1 MKFEHIP
8 VLYNETIEGLN
19 VKPEGTYLD
28 CTLGGGGHSSAIL
41 ERLKG
46 GRLVGIDQDQ
56 EAIDYTRNK
65 LADYGDSFIAV
76 KGNFEQAPEI
86 LESLGI
92 DGLDGILMD
101 IGLSSQ
107 QIDVVQR
114 GFSYSQDAPLDMRM
128 NRDLK
133 FSAYDVVNQYSQE
146 ELIHIFRNYG
156 EERYSGRIA
165 RNIVEKREIQ
175 PIETTGQLADL
186 IEASVPFS
194 KAGHPAKR
202 VFQAIRIEVNRELE
216 VLENAISPL
225 VDFLNPGGRFCIITF
240 HSLEDRIVKNAF
252 RDFEG
257 RCSCPPGFPVC
268 VCEEVQKLKVI
279 NRRPITASKE
289 ELEANPRAASA
300 KLRIA
305 ERV

>member
-86 LESLGI
+86 LEFLGI

>member
-28 CTLGGGGHSSAIL
+28 CTLGGGGHSSGIL

-65 LADYGDSFIAV
+65 LADYGDSFFAV

-146 ELIHIFRNYG
+146 ELVHIFRNYG

>member
-86 LESLGI
+86 LEFLGI

-146 ELIHIFRNYG
+146 ELVHIFRNYG

>member
-28 CTLGGGGHSSAIL
+28 CTLGGGGHSSGIL

-86 LESLGI
+86 LEFLGI

-252 RDFEG
+252 RDLEG

>member
-28 CTLGGGGHSSAIL
+28 CTLGGGGHSSGIL

-65 LADYGDSFIAV
+65 LADYGDSFFAV

-146 ELIHIFRNYG
+146 ELVHIFRNYG

-252 RDFEG
+252 RDLEG

>member
-65 LADYGDSFIAV
+65 LADYGDSFFAV

-146 ELIHIFRNYG
+146 ELVHIFRNYG

-252 RDFEG
+252 RDLEG

>member
-86 LESLGI
+86 LEFLGI

-252 RDFEG
+252 RDLEG

>member
-86 LESLGI
+86 LEFLGI

-128 NRDLK
+128 NIDLK

-252 RDFEG
+252 RDLEG